1 MQLKCANG
9 PDSGSLTPSLALGGV
24 PLPSEML
31 ECVVRSFHFCGFSCS
46 FRCEWVAA
54 LGCVVAQ
61 LRGFLPRLFSGQLM
75 AAFAIGTQ
83 SNP

>member
-1 MQLKCANG
+1 
-9 PDSGSLTPSLALGGV
+9 
-24 PLPSEML
+24 ML